1 MEKTKNEMKKIK
13 FDLLN
18 ENQKESK
25 NFIFCGPND
34 VCSNWDGIC
43 TPQFH

>member
-18 ENQKESK
+18 ENQKDSK
-25 NFIFCGPND
+25 NLIFCGPND
-34 VCSNWDGIC
+34 VCSSWDGIC